1 MKQSSKEVRAAA
13 CGEHNKGASTSKKRK
28 LKRQARLKESDRKN
42 AQRAQLANRKSAY
55 RRAER
60 QTRCDPH
67 TLTALTRE
75 NGHANEVAA
84 D

>member
-1 MKQSSKEVRAAA
+1 
-13 CGEHNKGASTSKKRK
+13 TSKKRK
-28 LKRQARLKESDRKN
+28 LKRQAKHQERDRKN
-42 AQRAQLANRKSAY
+42 AQRAQLANRKSAS

-67 TLTALTRE
+67 TLTAPTKE
-75 NGHANEVAA
+75 NSRANEVAA